1 MSKNLTKKK
10 LVLSILKIVKLRLHV
25 CLSWAE
31 VEAEHGHQHL
41 DSYLITT
48 QPGSLL
54 GKLLEASKFHF
65 VKCKYHLRQMLT
77 LSKVNL
83 SKQIQS
89 IYLMLALLL
98 KYLALPPRS

>member
-1 MSKNLTKKK
+1 MSKNHTKKK
-10 LVLSILKIVKLRLHV
+10 FYYENRQTSLT
-25 CLSWAE
+25 CLCWAE